1 MIAFKRLAISALKY
15 FSCDIQNQVVK
26 SHIRCISNYA
36 RTSELL
42 LNSISQKSYTYLAIT
57 RGYAKSKDKKK
68 EKGKTRVQVNENQLS
83 ELMNVET
90 LRAHFQRPI
99 EVLKEEFVKNLS
111 IRTTIGSLETL
122 TVNLD
127 GKDYVLQELGQIV
140 RKNPT
145 MTIVN
150 MSVFPQAIP
159 AVIKAMQKSGM
170 NLNPQQD
177 GTTLYIPI
185 PKVTKEHR
193 ENLAKSAKQLFIKCR
208 DNIKDAQNKQIKG
221 LKKKQSI
228 SEDIVKQTEQQIIAL
243 ADFYINEAQTI
254 YNSKCNE
261 LLNK

>member
-1 MIAFKRLAISALKY
+1 LRLTMIPFKRLVVCAAKY
-15 FSCDIQNQVVK
+15 CRYSLQNQILKNHVG
-26 SHIRCISNYA
+26 CISNYA

-42 LNSISQKSYTYLAIT
+42 LNISQKACTSHHVIT

-68 EKGKTRVQVNENQLS
+68 EKGKSKVQINENQLS
-83 ELMNVET
+83 ELVNVET
-90 LRAHFQRPI
+90 LRTQFQRPI
-99 EVLKEEFVKNLS
+99 ETLKEEFVKNLS
-111 IRTTIGSLETL
+111 IRTVVGSLESL

-127 GKDYVLQELGQIV
+127 GKDYTLQELGQIV

-145 MTIVN
+145 TTVVN

-159 AVIKAMQKSGM
+159 AVIKAIQKSGM

-208 DNIKDAQNKQIKG
+208 DNIKDAQNKHIKG
-221 LKKKQSI
+221 LKKTPNI

-243 ADFYINEAQTI
+243 ADSYINEAQII
-254 YNSKCNE
+254 YNSKCN
-261 LLNK
+261 